1 MPDGAD
7 RVAIEAALG
16 VVLALAPHLDIT
28 GAVEEGVLNADA
40 PRCSEHNL
48 YRVLPYLPCLDDRL
62 PCIMYRALLRTMWTA
77 SLLILVVAVT
87 PIGGHLATA
96 VRLFAPL
103 PARAGELRLTNVD
116 LYAMLLPTAAV
127 PVWLYGEG
135 EYPLPNEEVARY
147 FVDSVAAER
156 AMTRTGRMN
165 GAAVD
170 YRLPGTPRE
179 SERAVLVISSVAWY
193 STVAGAEDVIQDP
206 TLPLVIHRFGL
217 HTAEV
222 SLAKVGEESRTF
234 RGYRDGDDPNRAA
247 YLIVFRKANIIGT
260 VVVVMSEHRDDGGEL
275 VGLLAHKQQALLP

>member
-1 MPDGAD
+1 
-7 RVAIEAALG
+7 
-16 VVLALAPHLDIT
+16 
-28 GAVEEGVLNADA
+28 
-40 PRCSEHNL
+40 
-48 YRVLPYLPCLDDRL
+48 
-62 PCIMYRALLRTMWTA
+62 MYRALLRTTWLA
-77 SLLILVVAVT
+77 SLLVAIALVT
-87 PIGGHLATA
+87 PIGGHLSTA
-96 VRLFAPL
+96 VRPFIPL
-103 PARAGELRLTNVD
+103 PARASELRLTNVD

-147 FVDSVAAER
+147 FVDAVAAER
-156 AMTRTGRMN
+156 AMTLTGRMN

-179 SERAVLVISSVAWY
+179 AERAVLVISSVAWY
-193 STVAGAEDVIQDP
+193 STNAGAEDVVQDP

-222 SLAKVGEESRTF
+222 KLTSIGEDSRAF